1 MGMRGVVNAKVS
13 LSLHLILNNGT
24 RIILTE
30 GFPLLMTD
38 DGIGGNSFP
47 VFTFLVNLHVYRS

>member
-1 MGMRGVVNAKVS
+1 MMGMRGVVSAKVS

-30 GFPLLMTD
+30 GFPSLMTD
-38 DGIGGNSFP
+38 DGFGGNLFP
-47 VFTFLVNLHVYRS
+47 VFLSLLVMLA

>member
-30 GFPLLMTD
+30 GFPSLMTD
-38 DGIGGNSFP
+38 DGFGGNLFP
-47 VFTFLVNLHVYRS
+47 VFLSLLVMLA